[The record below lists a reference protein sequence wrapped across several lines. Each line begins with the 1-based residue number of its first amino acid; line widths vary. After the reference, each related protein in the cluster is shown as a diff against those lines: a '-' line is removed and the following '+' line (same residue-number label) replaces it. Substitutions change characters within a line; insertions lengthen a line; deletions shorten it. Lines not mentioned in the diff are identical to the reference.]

1 MDCPGK
7 ENEAPIYF
15 LSYLSSIHDIGICI
29 METETDGRF
38 VMPQV
43 NVGRQS
49 AAILVVVL
57 ALVGLSCARIPYTTT
72 VVHEDQRVA
81 VMLQREITPA
91 GYTHPVQITQQQV
104 TAILRGFSLR
114 EQQRL
119 PLRWFDEETLQK
131 KIFREDEL
139 QVLAPQ
145 LADALQKVGPEER
158 VYFELFAPGMN
169 PPYRRD
175 VTGGWVAVH
184 DELLHL
190 TIDYFHVQQ
199 PVRKS
204 DPYDY
209 KYPTPWT
216 PENTYLLYFEPARF
230 YLDDP
235 KTNWRGVDFLKFLKI
250 APSP

>member
-1 MDCPGK
+1 MYVWRQL
-7 ENEAPIYF
+7 A
-15 LSYLSSIHDIGICI
+15 
-29 METETDGRF
+29 
-38 VMPQV
+38 VMSV
-43 NVGRQS
+43 AV
-49 AAILVVVL
+49 LV
-57 ALVGLSCARIPYTTT
+57 LVGLGCARMPYTTT

-81 VMLQREITPA
+81 VRLQREIKPA
-91 GYTHPVQITQQQV
+91 GYAHPVQTTPQQV
-104 TAILRGFSLR
+104 AAIFRGFSLR

-119 PLRWFDEETLQK
+119 PLRWFAEETPPN

-169 PPYRRD
+169 PRYRRD
-175 VTGGWVAVH
+175 VTAGWVAVH
-184 DELLHL
+184 NQLLHL

-199 PVRKS
+199 PVQKS

-209 KYPTPWT
+209 NYPTPWT
-216 PENTYLLYFEPARF
+216 PPKTYLLYFEPGRF
-230 YLDDP
+230 YVTEP
-235 KTNWRGVDFLKFLKI
+235 KTDRRGLDFREFLKA